1 MSPCQWQTQRT
12 NCTYENANFQ
22 DRRSLRVS
30 SVTSSVS
37 DHFGACQWPSFS
49 NADFQPEQSQPKL
62 DCPRR
67 KTTKLGPAL
76 RKTWG
81 QDNEWGDFYSLVQDL
96 ARFLFFQGN
105 SELSSHQMMAS
116 KAQTKGTTGLC
127 QNDFHLWCPT
137 GSLGEVQGQVTG
149 RYLGLLS
156 L

>member
-1 MSPCQWQTQRT
+1 MSPCRWQTQRT

-30 SVTSSVS
+30 SVTSSAS

-62 DCPRR
+62 DRPRR
-67 KTTKLGPAL
+67 KTTKLGLAL

-96 ARFLFFQGN
+96 ARFLFFRGT
-105 SELSSHQMMAS
+105 LSWAHTRWWQA
-116 KAQTKGTTGLC
+116 KLRPKGQQVLC